1 MIYGYARVSTDGQSV
16 DAQVRQLTKAGCK
29 KVFRETA
36 SGAQT
41 DRAEIRKALAKLAA
55 GDVLMVT
62 RLDRLARSTRDLLNT
77 LGTITERKAG
87 FRSLGDTWADTTT
100 SHGRLMLTVLG
111 GLAEFERDLIRTR
124 TGEGR
129 DRAKARG
136 VKMGRP
142 PKMTAHQIEEALRRR
157 DNGEPMRDI
166 AKSYN
171 VSHSTI
177 SRLGV

>member
-1 MIYGYARVSTDGQSV
+1 
-16 DAQVRQLTKAGCK
+16 
-29 KVFRETA
+29 
-36 SGAQT
+36 
-41 DRAEIRKALAKLAA
+41 
-55 GDVLMVT
+55 MVT

-77 LGTITERKAG
+77 LGTIADRKAG

-111 GLAEFERDLIRTR
+111 GLAEFERDLIRAR

-129 DRAKARG
+129 ARAVARG
-136 VKMGRP
+136 VKMGRK
-142 PKMTAHQIEEALRRR
+142 PKRTPHQMKEALRRR
-157 DNGEPMRDI
+157 EAGEPMRDI
-166 AKSYN
+166 AKDFN